1 MVRIILQMTKT
12 ASQLPFKTNQPK
24 ALIMN
29 KLKFIAY
36 RIVENKT
43 RTETDEF
50 RTKSNVREL
59 SADLSCMVILDELS
73 RPDEI
78 SYALARQIMQES
90 LVDDEAWYESED
102 KLIAVVDYL
111 MKFDKTLLRR
121 AMTSRNYF
129 KKFVKSALE
138 VVQSD
143 MREKTENDQRYNKL
157 MHEFKDPQQTGKF
170 LDEPYNTALSAMCA
184 GIDNDY
190 LQPVGQIVQ
199 AALMTE
205 GTHVDCAVEV
215 NVSSRLASE
224 VWTAIAG
231 ISLLMAC
238 LNAPLREHSLS
249 GVIQRLSSYNA
260 ERVPETIQRVLK
272 CYRCLYQTRSK
283 RYLMRHIKRVHKK
296 PKVTEK
302 GLSEQIKTQ

>member
-12 ASQLPFKTNQPK
+12 ASKLPFKKTQQK
-24 ALIMN
+24 SIIMS

-36 RIVENKT
+36 RIVEHKT
-43 RTETDEF
+43 KQKADEF
-50 RTKSNVREL
+50 RTKSNVQEL

-73 RPDEI
+73 RPDEV

-90 LVDDEAWYESED
+90 LVDDEEWYDGEAE
-102 KLIAVVDYL
+102 LIAGVNYL

-121 AMTSRNYF
+121 AMNNRNYF
-129 KKFVKSALE
+129 KKFLKSAME

-143 MREKTENDQRYNKL
+143 MREEAEHDQRYDKL
-157 MHEFKDPQQTGKF
+157 MQEFKKPQQTGTF
-170 LDEPYNTALSAMCA
+170 LEEPYNIALSAMCA
-184 GIDNDY
+184 GIDNEY
-190 LQPVGQIVQ
+190 LQPVEQIVQ
-199 AALMTE
+199 AALMTD
-205 GTHVDCAVEV
+205 GTHVDCAVEINV
-215 NVSSRLASE
+215 NTRLASE

-238 LNAPLREHSLS
+238 LNTPMREHSLS
-249 GVIQRLSSYNA
+249 GIIQRLGSFNT

-302 GLSEQIKTQ
+302 GLNEQKNPQ

>member
-1 MVRIILQMTKT
+1 M
-12 ASQLPFKTNQPK
+12 
-24 ALIMN
+24 
-29 KLKFIAY
+29 AY
-36 RIVENKT
+36 RIVEYKT
-43 RTETDEF
+43 RKKSDEF
-50 RTKSNVREL
+50 RTKSNVQEL

-73 RPDEI
+73 RPDEV
-78 SYALARQIMQES
+78 SYAVARQIMQES
-90 LVDDEAWYESED
+90 LVSDEEWYDSEEE
-102 KLIAVVDYL
+102 LIAVVDYL
-111 MKFDKTLLRR
+111 MKFDKSLLRR
-121 AMTSRNYF
+121 AMSNRNYF

-143 MREKTENDQRYNKL
+143 KREEAENNQRYIKL
-157 MHEFKDPQQTGKF
+157 MQEFKNPQQTGTF

-184 GIDNDY
+184 GIDNDF
-190 LQPVGQIVQ
+190 LQPVEQIVQ
-199 AALMTE
+199 ASLMTE
-205 GTHVDCAVEV
+205 GTHVDCAVEI

-238 LNAPLREHSLS
+238 LNAPMKEHSLS
-249 GVIQRLSSYNA
+249 GIIQKLSSYNA

-296 PKVTEK
+296 PKVTEDK
-302 GLSEQIKTQ
+302 DSVNVERKQ